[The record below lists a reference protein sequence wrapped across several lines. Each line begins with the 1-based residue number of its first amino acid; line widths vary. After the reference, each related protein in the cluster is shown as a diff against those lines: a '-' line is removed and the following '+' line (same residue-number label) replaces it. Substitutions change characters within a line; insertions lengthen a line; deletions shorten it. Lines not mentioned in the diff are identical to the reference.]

1 MAQTSLGGVSNS
13 ASKAFT
19 NAKGNMALVNFGK
32 IHGSQNQF
40 DFDMKNQN
48 NQTINTFTNTFTNT
62 NTNTKIFSNQSIWS
76 GTYNKNIIY

>member
-1 MAQTSLGGVSNS
+1 MPQTSLGGVSNS

-40 DFDMKNQN
+40 DFDMKNKN
-48 NQTINTFTNTFTNT
+48 NQTTNTSQNT
-62 NTNTKIFSNQSIWS
+62 ISSNQTIWS
-76 GTYNKNIIY
+76 GTYNENIIY

>member
-1 MAQTSLGGVSNS
+1 MPQTSLGGVSNS

-40 DFDMKNQN
+40 DFDMKNKN
-48 NQTINTFTNTFTNT
+48 NQTTTTSQNT
-62 NTNTKIFSNQSIWS
+62 ISSNQTIWS
-76 GTYNKNIIY
+76 GTYNENIIY